1 MGEDSEGQLRTVVSN
16 VAVAL
21 QLSIDVEVMEIRVV
35 PLIVGVSIGFEQF
48 ALERMPFVTT
58 PRVALSPTSVGN

>member
-1 MGEDSEGQLRTVVSN
+1 MRTVEMK

-21 QLSIDVEVMEIRVV
+21 QLSIDVEEMEILVV

-58 PRVALSPTSVGN
+58 PRVAFSPGSGGN